1 MERRCVVG
9 VTTTSK
15 QEVVDEGS
23 LEVYHRHVFQQVNL
37 VQREDNGRECVALG
51 FASCSDLLQALREKD
66 EEWKSQVETS
76 RWTEPTEERFLLERL
91 LLEAKQ
97 HKVMPATKFTALAL
111 MFLYL
116 RRRRATSKW
125 TSAAKQKLQLE
136 HLQLM
141 VSACLHMC
149 SKQWERKSSYQ
160 NAIPKALDRK
170 DRVLLQHFKACE
182 LELLTVLRFQLRPAT
197 PYDFLELQLRLFAH
211 YFGFV
216 REKELRDLAILL
228 LELLYFPS
236 PNVFLQQPFELLAIS
251 CIVGAA
257 TLAHSGAGV
266 PGAVLYWGSTV
277 APFSTNQLLQTTH
290 SILAHCLQLPP
301 VSSE

>member
-1 MERRCVVG
+1 MERRGVVG
-9 VTTTSK
+9 VITTSK
-15 QEVVDEGS
+15 HVVDEGG

-66 EEWKSQVETS
+66 EERKSQVETS
-76 RWTEPTEERFLLERL
+76 RWTEPTEERFLVERL

-97 HKVMPATKFTALAL
+97 HQVMPATKFTALAL
-111 MFLYL
+111 MSLYL
-116 RRRRATSKW
+116 RRRATSKW
-125 TSAAKQKLQLE
+125 TSAPKQKLQLE

-141 VSACLHMC
+141 VSACLHVC
-149 SKQWERKSSYQ
+149 SKQLERKSSYQ

-170 DRVLLQHFKACE
+170 DRALLQHFKACE

-211 YFGFV
+211 YFGV
-216 REKELRDLAILL
+216 DREKALHDLAILL

-236 PNVFLQQPFELLAIS
+236 PNAFLQQPFELLAIS
-251 CIVGAA
+251 CWGLLPLLTAGRKYLVLFCTGAA
-257 TLAHSGAGV
+257 L
-266 PGAVLYWGSTV
+266 
-277 APFSTNQLLQTTH
+277 
-290 SILAHCLQLPP
+290 
-301 VSSE
+301 